1 MLPWILC
8 GIFAVIIIALAVKI
22 RVMQKSMDEICDS
35 ISEHLC
41 SDTNQLVTVSSSDK
55 HVRHLASEIAK
66 QLAELRRQRRQ
77 YISGDRELKEA
88 VTNISH
94 DLRTPLTAICG
105 YMELLEAE
113 ELTAPAK
120 HYVAQIGSRAE
131 ALKAL
136 TEELFR
142 YSVISS
148 VSDLQYEKV
157 NVGRVLEDT
166 LISFYGAL
174 EQKRIVPEITL
185 SEGEIVRLLDPSALS
200 RIFGNI
206 IANAVK
212 YSDGDF
218 AVTMTEKGEITF
230 SNTASALSSVEV
242 GRLFDRF
249 YTVDSARKST
259 GLGLS
264 IAKLLTERMGG
275 SVSAEYQSDVLTIR
289 LSFAELENQ
298 KVAQS
303 WKGSLWEA
311 MSST

>member
-1 MLPWILC
+1 MLPWIIC
-8 GIFAVIIIALAVKI
+8 GVFAVVIIILAIKI
-22 RVMQKSMDEICDS
+22 RMMQKSMDEICS
-35 ISEHLC
+35 CLSEHLS
-41 SDTNQLVTVSSSDK
+41 SDTNQLITVSSSDK

-66 QLAELRRQRRQ
+66 QLTELRRQRRQ
-77 YISGDRELKEA
+77 YINGDRELKEA

-105 YMELLEAE
+105 YLELLETE
-113 ELTAPAK
+113 GMTDNTRRYLE
-120 HYVAQIGSRAE
+120 QISNRTE

-148 VSDLQYEKV
+148 VSDLSYEKV

-166 LISFYGAL
+166 LISFYGAF
-174 EQKRIVPEITL
+174 EQKKISPNISLPDGVIIR
-185 SEGEIVRLLDPSALS
+185 SLDKSALS

-206 IANAVK
+206 ISNAVK

-218 AVTMTEKGEITF
+218 TVIMTNTGEITF
-230 SNTASALSSVEV
+230 SNTASELSSVDV
-242 GRLFDRF
+242 GKLFDRF

-275 SVSAEYQSDVLTIR
+275 CIAADYKGNMLSIT
-289 LSFAELENQ
+289 LSF
-298 KVAQS
+298 
-303 WKGSLWEA
+303 KGD
-311 MSST
+311 

>member
-1 MLPWILC
+1 MLPWIIC
-8 GIFAVIIIALAVKI
+8 GAFAVVIIILAIKI
-22 RVMQKSMDEICDS
+22 RMMQKSVDEICS
-35 ISEHLC
+35 CLSEHLS
-41 SDTNQLVTVSSSDK
+41 SDTNQLITVSSSDK
-55 HVRHLASEIAK
+55 HVRLLASEIAK

-77 YISGDRELKEA
+77 YINGDRELKEA

-105 YMELLEAE
+105 YLELLEAE
-113 ELTAPAK
+113 EMTDNTRR
-120 HYVAQIGSRAE
+120 YVEQISNRTE

-148 VSDLQYEKV
+148 VSDLNYEKV
-157 NVGRVLEDT
+157 NVGRMLEDT
-166 LISFYGAL
+166 LISFYGAF
-174 EQKRIVPEITL
+174 EQKKIAPNISLADGVIIR
-185 SEGEIVRLLDPSALS
+185 SLDKSALS

-206 IANAVK
+206 ISNAVK

-218 AVTMTEKGEITF
+218 SVTMTDAGEITF
-230 SNTASALSSVEV
+230 SNTASELSSVDV
-242 GRLFDRF
+242 GKLFDRF

-275 SVSAEYQSDVLTIR
+275 CITADYKGNTLSIT
-289 LSFAELENQ
+289 LSFKE
-298 KVAQS
+298 
-303 WKGSLWEA
+303 G
-311 MSST
+311 

>member
-1 MLPWILC
+1 MFPWIIC
-8 GIFAVIIIALAVKI
+8 GVLAVVIVILMVKI
-22 RVMQKSMDEICDS
+22 RIMQKSMDEICACMT
-35 ISEHLC
+35 EHLS
-41 SDTNQLVTVSSSDK
+41 SDTNQLITVLSSDK
-55 HVRHLASEIAK
+55 HVRHLASEIAR
-66 QLAELRRQRRQ
+66 QLTELRRQRRQ

-94 DLRTPLTAICG
+94 DLRTPLTAMCG
-105 YMELLEAE
+105 YLELLEAE
-113 ELTAPAK
+113 KMTDNTRR
-120 HYVAQIGSRAE
+120 YVEQISNRTE

-148 VSDLQYEKV
+148 VSDLNYEKV

-166 LISFYGAL
+166 LISFYGAF
-174 EQKRIVPEITL
+174 EQKNITPN
-185 SEGEIVRLLDPSALS
+185 ILLPDGVMCRTLDKSALS

-206 IANAVK
+206 ISNALK

-218 AVTMTEKGEITF
+218 SVIMTETGEITF
-230 SNTASALSSVEV
+230 SNTASELSSVDV
-242 GRLFDRF
+242 GKLFDRF

-275 SVSAEYQSDVLTIR
+275 HISADYREKT
-289 LSFAELENQ
+289 LSIMISFY
-298 KVAQS
+298 
-303 WKGSLWEA
+303 
-311 MSST
+311 

>member
-1 MLPWILC
+1 MLPWIIC
-8 GIFAVIIIALAVKI
+8 GVLAVVIAILVIKI
-22 RVMQKSMDEICDS
+22 RMMQKSMDEICS
-35 ISEHLC
+35 CLSEHLS
-41 SDTNQLVTVSSSDK
+41 SDTNQLITVSSSDK
-55 HVRHLASEIAK
+55 HVRHLASEIAR
-66 QLAELRRQRRQ
+66 QLTELRRQRRQ

-105 YMELLEAE
+105 YLELLEAE
-113 ELTAPAK
+113 EMTDNTRR
-120 HYVAQIGSRAE
+120 YVEQISNRTE

-148 VSDLQYEKV
+148 VSDLSYEKV

-166 LISFYGAL
+166 LISFYGAF
-174 EQKRIVPEITL
+174 EQKNITPNISL
-185 SEGEIVRLLDPSALS
+185 TDSVIVRSLDKSALS

-206 IANAVK
+206 ISNAVK

-218 AVTMTEKGEITF
+218 SVTMSDAGEITF
-230 SNTASALSSVEV
+230 SNTAYELSSVDV
-242 GRLFDRF
+242 GKLFDRF

-275 SVSAEYQSDVLTIR
+275 CISADYKGNTLSIT
-289 LSFAELENQ
+289 LSF
-298 KVAQS
+298 
-303 WKGSLWEA
+303 KGD
-311 MSST
+311 

>member
-8 GIFAVIIIALAVKI
+8 GVLAVVIVILMVKI
-22 RVMQKSMDEICDS
+22 RMMQKSMDEICS
-35 ISEHLC
+35 CLSEHLS
-41 SDTNQLVTVSSSDK
+41 SDTNQLITVSSSDK
-55 HVRHLASEIAK
+55 HVRHLASEIAR

-105 YMELLEAE
+105 YLDLLETE
-113 ELTAPAK
+113 EMTDNTRR
-120 HYVAQIGSRAE
+120 YVEQISNRTE
-131 ALKAL
+131 ALKTL

-148 VSDLQYEKV
+148 VSDLNYEKV
-157 NVGRVLEDT
+157 DVGRVLEDT
-166 LISFYGAL
+166 LISFYGAF
-174 EQKRIVPEITL
+174 EQKNITPNISL
-185 SEGEIVRLLDPSALS
+185 PDGVIIRSLDKSALS

-206 IANAVK
+206 ISNAVK

-218 AVTMTEKGEITF
+218 SVIMTESGEITF
-230 SNTASALSSVEV
+230 SNTASELSSVDV
-242 GRLFDRF
+242 GKLFDRF

-264 IAKLLTERMGG
+264 IAKLLTERMDGRI
-275 SVSAEYQSDVLTIR
+275 SAEYKSTTLTVR
-289 LSFAELENQ
+289 LCFKE
-298 KVAQS
+298 
-303 WKGSLWEA
+303 
-311 MSST
+311 

>member
-1 MLPWILC
+1 MLPWIIC
-8 GIFAVIIIALAVKI
+8 GVFAVVIVILAIKI
-22 RVMQKSMDEICDS
+22 RMMQKSMGEICACV
-35 ISEHLC
+35 SEHLS
-41 SDTNQLVTVSSSDK
+41 SDTNQLITISSNDK
-55 HVRHLASEIAK
+55 HVRHLASEIAR
-66 QLAELRRQRRQ
+66 QLTELRRQRRQ

-105 YMELLEAE
+105 YLELLEAE
-113 ELTAPAK
+113 EMTDNTRR
-120 HYVAQIGSRAE
+120 YVEQIANRTE

-148 VSDLQYEKV
+148 VSDLSYEKV

-166 LISFYGAL
+166 LISFYGAF
-174 EQKRIVPEITL
+174 EQKNITPNISL
-185 SEGEIVRLLDPSALS
+185 PDSVIVRSLDKSALS

-206 IANAVK
+206 IGNAVK

-218 AVTMTEKGEITF
+218 SVTMSDAGEIIF
-230 SNTASALSSVEV
+230 SNTASELSSVDV
-242 GRLFDRF
+242 GKLFDRF

-275 SVSAEYQSDVLTIR
+275 CISAEYKGNTLSIT
-289 LSFAELENQ
+289 LSF
-298 KVAQS
+298 
-303 WKGSLWEA
+303 KGD
-311 MSST
+311 

>member
-8 GIFAVIIIALAVKI
+8 CVLAVIIAILVIKI
-22 RVMQKSMDEICDS
+22 RMMQKSMDEICS
-35 ISEHLC
+35 CITEHL
-41 SDTNQLVTVSSSDK
+41 STDTNQLITVSSSDR
-55 HVRHLASEIAK
+55 HVRYLASEIAK
-66 QLAELRRQRRQ
+66 QLTELRRQRRQ

-105 YMELLEAE
+105 YLELLEAE
-113 ELTAPAK
+113 EMTDNTRR
-120 HYVAQIGSRAE
+120 YVEQISNRTE

-148 VSDLQYEKV
+148 VSDLSYEKV
-157 NVGRVLEDT
+157 NVGRVLENT
-166 LISFYGAL
+166 LISFYGAF
-174 EQKRIVPEITL
+174 EQKNITPTISL
-185 SEGEIVRLLDPSALS
+185 PDSVIVRSLDKSALS

-206 IANAVK
+206 ISNALK

-218 AVTMTEKGEITF
+218 SVIMTETGEITF
-230 SNTASALSSVEV
+230 SNTASELSSVDV
-242 GRLFDRF
+242 GKLFDRF

-275 SVSAEYQSDVLTIR
+275 CISAEYREKT
-289 LSFAELENQ
+289 LSIMISFY
-298 KVAQS
+298 
-303 WKGSLWEA
+303 
-311 MSST
+311 

>member
-1 MLPWILC
+1 MLPWIIC
-8 GIFAVIIIALAVKI
+8 GVLSVINVILVVKI
-22 RVMQKSMDEICDS
+22 RMMQKSMDEICS
-35 ISEHLC
+35 CLSEHLS
-41 SDTNQLVTVSSSDK
+41 SDTNQLITVSSSDK
-55 HVRHLASEIAK
+55 HVRHIASEIAR
-66 QLAELRRQRRQ
+66 QLTELRRQRRQ
-77 YISGDRELKEA
+77 YINGDRELKEA

-105 YMELLEAE
+105 YLELLEAE
-113 ELTAPAK
+113 EMTDNTRR
-120 HYVAQIGSRAE
+120 YVEQISNRTE

-148 VSDLQYEKV
+148 VSDLNYEKV

-166 LISFYGAL
+166 LISFYGAF
-174 EQKRIVPEITL
+174 EQKNITPNISL
-185 SEGEIVRLLDPSALS
+185 PDSVIIRSLDKSALS

-206 IANAVK
+206 ISNAVK

-218 AVTMTEKGEITF
+218 SVTMTDAGEITF
-230 SNTASALSSVEV
+230 SNTASELSSVDV
-242 GRLFDRF
+242 GKLFDRF

-275 SVSAEYQSDVLTIR
+275 CIAADYKGNTLSIT
-289 LSFAELENQ
+289 LSFKE
-298 KVAQS
+298 
-303 WKGSLWEA
+303 G
-311 MSST
+311 

>member
-1 MLPWILC
+1 MLPWIIC
-8 GIFAVIIIALAVKI
+8 GVFAVVIVILAIKI
-22 RVMQKSMDEICDS
+22 RMMQKSMDEICACV
-35 ISEHLC
+35 SEHLS
-41 SDTNQLVTVSSSDK
+41 SDTNQLITVSSSDK
-55 HVRHLASEIAK
+55 HVRHLASEIAR
-66 QLAELRRQRRQ
+66 QLTELRRQRRQ

-105 YMELLEAE
+105 YLELLEAE
-113 ELTAPAK
+113 EMTDNTRR
-120 HYVAQIGSRAE
+120 YVEQISNRTE

-148 VSDLQYEKV
+148 VSDLSYEKV

-166 LISFYGAL
+166 LISFYGAF
-174 EQKRIVPEITL
+174 EQKNITPNISL
-185 SEGEIVRLLDPSALS
+185 TDNVIIRSLDESALS

-206 IANAVK
+206 ISNALK

-218 AVTMTEKGEITF
+218 SVTMTETGEITF
-230 SNTASALSSVEV
+230 SNTASELSSVDV
-242 GRLFDRF
+242 GKLFDRF

-275 SVSAEYQSDVLTIR
+275 HISADYREKT
-289 LSFAELENQ
+289 LSIMISFY
-298 KVAQS
+298 
-303 WKGSLWEA
+303 
-311 MSST
+311 

>member
-1 MLPWILC
+1 MLPWIIC
-8 GIFAVIIIALAVKI
+8 GAFAVVIIILAIKI
-22 RVMQKSMDEICDS
+22 RMMQKSMDEICS
-35 ISEHLC
+35 CLSEHLS

-55 HVRHLASEIAK
+55 HVRHLASEIAR
-66 QLAELRRQRRQ
+66 QLTELRRQRRQ
-77 YISGDRELKEA
+77 YINGDRELKEA

-105 YMELLEAE
+105 YLELLETE
-113 ELTAPAK
+113 EMTDNTRR
-120 HYVAQIGSRAE
+120 YVEQIANRTE

-148 VSDLQYEKV
+148 VSDLSYEKV

-166 LISFYGAL
+166 LISFYGAF
-174 EQKRIVPEITL
+174 EQKNITPNISLPEGVIIR
-185 SEGEIVRLLDPSALS
+185 SLDKSALS

-206 IANAVK
+206 ISNAVK

-218 AVTMTEKGEITF
+218 SVTMSDTGEITF
-230 SNTASALSSVEV
+230 SNTASELSSVDV
-242 GRLFDRF
+242 GKLFDRF

-275 SVSAEYQSDVLTIR
+275 CISADYKGNTLSIM
-289 LSFAELENQ
+289 LSFKE
-298 KVAQS
+298 
-303 WKGSLWEA
+303 G
-311 MSST
+311 

>member
-1 MLPWILC
+1 MLPWIIC
-8 GIFAVIIIALAVKI
+8 GVLAVVIVILVIKI
-22 RVMQKSMDEICDS
+22 RMMQKSMDEICS
-35 ISEHLC
+35 CLSEHLS
-41 SDTNQLVTVSSSDK
+41 SDTNQLITVSSSDK
-55 HVRHLASEIAK
+55 HVRHLASEIAR
-66 QLAELRRQRRQ
+66 QLTELRRQRRQ

-105 YMELLEAE
+105 YLELLEAE
-113 ELTAPAK
+113 EMTDNTRR
-120 HYVAQIGSRAE
+120 YVEQISNRTE

-148 VSDLQYEKV
+148 VSDLSYEKV

-166 LISFYGAL
+166 LISFYGAF
-174 EQKRIVPEITL
+174 EQKNITPNISL
-185 SEGEIVRLLDPSALS
+185 PDSVIVRSLDKSALS

-206 IANAVK
+206 ISNAVK

-218 AVTMTEKGEITF
+218 AVTMSDAGEITF
-230 SNTASALSSVEV
+230 SNTASELSSVDV
-242 GRLFDRF
+242 GKLFDRF

-275 SVSAEYQSDVLTIR
+275 YISADYKGNTLSIM
-289 LSFAELENQ
+289 LSFKE
-298 KVAQS
+298 
-303 WKGSLWEA
+303 G
-311 MSST
+311 

>member
-1 MLPWILC
+1 MLPWIIC
-8 GIFAVIIIALAVKI
+8 GVFAVIIAILVIKI
-22 RVMQKSMDEICDS
+22 RMMQKSMDEICS
-35 ISEHLC
+35 CLSEHLS
-41 SDTNQLVTVSSSDK
+41 SDTNQLITVSSSDK

-66 QLAELRRQRRQ
+66 QLTELRRQRRQ

-105 YMELLEAE
+105 YLELLETE
-113 ELTAPAK
+113 EMTDNTKRYLE
-120 HYVAQIGSRAE
+120 QIANRTE

-148 VSDLQYEKV
+148 VSDLNYEKV
-157 NVGRVLEDT
+157 DVGRVLEDT
-166 LISFYGAL
+166 LISFYGAF
-174 EQKRIVPEITL
+174 EQKNITPQISL
-185 SEGEIVRLLDPSALS
+185 PSSTISRSLDKSALA

-206 IANAVK
+206 ISNAVK

-218 AVTMTEKGEITF
+218 SVIMTESGKITF
-230 SNTASALSSVEV
+230 SNTASELSSVDV
-242 GRLFDRF
+242 GKLFDRF

-275 SVSAEYQSDVLTIR
+275 SISADYKGNILSIT
-289 LSFAELENQ
+289 LSF
-298 KVAQS
+298 
-303 WKGSLWEA
+303 KGV
-311 MSST
+311 